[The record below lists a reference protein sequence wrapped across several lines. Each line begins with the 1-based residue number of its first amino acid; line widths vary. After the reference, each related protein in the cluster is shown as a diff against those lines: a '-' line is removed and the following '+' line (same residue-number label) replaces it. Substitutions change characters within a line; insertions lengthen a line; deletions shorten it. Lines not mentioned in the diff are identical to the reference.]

1 VLSNDGV
8 LIIEDPSLLECLKR
22 NTYDQFYNEHI
33 YIFSYLAL
41 ENILKKYNL
50 EIFRIEN
57 LDIHGGSNRYFIKKM
72 ISNRKIENS
81 VKNQK
86 KKEIKFGLDKKKTFI
101 EFSKRVKES
110 RNRLITLF
118 KKYKKQNKKI
128 IGYGATAKSTTILNY
143 CNISNSTIDYFL
155 DTTKDKQNKYTPG
168 TKILI
173 KKYNGSIDNDVD
185 LVFLGAWNFKKEIFK
200 KEKKYIKS
208 GGKFIIHTPYPRVI

>member
-1 VLSNDGV
+1 M
-8 LIIEDPSLLECLKR
+8 IIEDPSLLECLKR

-33 YIFSYLAL
+33 YVFSCIGL

-50 EIFRIEN
+50 KIFRVEN
-57 LDIHGGSNRYFIKKM
+57 LDIHGGSNRYFIKKKQ
-72 ISNRKIENS
+72 SDRKIEKS
-81 VKNQK
+81 VKSQK
-86 KKEIKFGLDKKKTFI
+86 DKEIRYGLDKINTFI
-101 EFSKRVKES
+101 KFSTRVKES
-110 RNRLITLF
+110 KKKLISIFNR
-118 KKYKKQNKKI
+118 YKLHNKKI

-143 CNISNSTIDYFL
+143 CNIDNSTIDYFL